1 MTSEPLIMPPEFI
14 SWTSNMLLLCW
25 LLRPFMV
32 LGSIPIL
39 ILSGVA
45 LSHFQHD
52 AEVSTA
58 ILIFAF
64 LYFCLAYFIFNFV
77 PRKYR
82 RQLLDR
88 IDGFKANDFTAT
100 VEFFSV
106 MQNRYVGLDTSKN
119 QALLV
124 DLSLSSDILIPF
136 SHIDRWELTYSKP
149 YSNIKIYSQVSAYRE
164 FGVRVKRIDAGPLES
179 DLIRVL
185 PTVASRTFH
194 PS

>member
-1 MTSEPLIMPPEFI
+1 
-14 SWTSNMLLLCW
+14 MLLLCW

-32 LGSIPIL
+32 IGSIPML

-45 LSHFQHD
+45 LSHFKHD

-58 ILIFAF
+58 IVIFAF
-64 LYFCLAYFIFNFV
+64 MYFCFAYFIFDVV

-88 IDGFKANDFTAT
+88 IGRFKANGFTAT

-106 MQNRYVGLDTSKN
+106 MQNRYVGLDSSSNK
-119 QALLV
+119 ALFV
-124 DLSLSSDILIPF
+124 DLSLSSDTLIPF

-149 YSNIKIYSQVSAYRE
+149 YAIIKIYSQVSAYRE